1 MPAGA
6 GGRDSAD
13 REVTAWGT
21 STRWVRPLQVAWLPL
36 RLVSKAGP
44 DGQAWEE
51 EAAAAHPLSPMV
63 GLAALLL
70 KMVEVSNFMIVLCID
85 GK

>member
-1 MPAGA
+1 M
-6 GGRDSAD
+6 
-13 REVTAWGT
+13 
-21 STRWVRPLQVAWLPL
+21 
-36 RLVSKAGP
+36 SKAGP

-51 EAAAAHPLSPMV
+51 GEQPPPSVPMV